1 MAASLL
7 AVLGVVVQHG
17 AELQVRAGLDALRR
31 FEGEHG
37 LQAVHAQ
44 ADLGR
49 AGSAEVLGEAQERQV
64 PRSGR
69 LGLRCLGRSRLS
81 SGSRLSR
88 YFGIHNKPRPQG
100 GGSGRTGRGRALAS
114 LAGVYAQSIPERIVC
129 IGSSFG
135 SERCK
140 EGRHP
145 LAEGL
150 KPQIAR
156 RLVFSFREENP
167 QASAQ

>member
-129 IGSSFG
+129 IGSDLCSG
-135 SERCK
+135 K
-140 EGRHP
+140 
-145 LAEGL
+145 
-150 KPQIAR
+150 
-156 RLVFSFREENP
+156 V
-167 QASAQ
+167 